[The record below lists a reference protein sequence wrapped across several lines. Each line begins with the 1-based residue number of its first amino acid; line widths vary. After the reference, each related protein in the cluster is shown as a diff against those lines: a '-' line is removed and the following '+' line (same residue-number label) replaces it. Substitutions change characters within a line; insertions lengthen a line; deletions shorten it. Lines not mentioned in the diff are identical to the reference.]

1 MKYVAYVLTFP
12 ECGLRTWSKAWW
24 LTGGANEFQATI
36 IEAEIEFVSFFF
48 VTASICSC
56 AMTIPFFS
64 SSSNMSQTQKKTE
77 MTGSLNDR
85 TVLYDKDRP
94 SGILCQCLILIF
106 IFFSNRVDTLYSRTR
121 AQFLTFL
128 GVVRVLTR
136 LMSLTLFVIKIS
148 RGANGF
154 VIS

>member
-36 IEAEIEFVSFFF
+36 IEAEIEFIAFF
-48 VTASICSC
+48 VTAGICSC
-56 AMTIPFFS
+56 AMPIPFFFFFKHVP
-64 SSSNMSQTQKKTE
+64 NTKKTE
-77 MTGSLNDR
+77 MTGSLNDH
-85 TVLYDKDRP
+85 TVLYDKDRL
-94 SGILCQCLILIF
+94 SGIRCQCLILIF

-128 GVVRVLTR
+128 DVVRALTR
-136 LMSLTLFVIKIS
+136 LMSLTLFVIKMS
-148 RGANGF
+148 RGADSF